1 VAPVALPQ
9 EEPEPLPEIVGHIDA
24 EEADTMISDDLAM
37 QHTRYE
43 EGAGQGKQDIINIG
57 VIDRHFEAGETVT
70 LQALKDKGLMPK
82 KVGRMKV
89 LADGELNKPL
99 IVKAED
105 YSVQAIKM
113 IELTGGTVI
122 ILKD

>member
-1 VAPVALPQ
+1 
-9 EEPEPLPEIVGHIDA
+9 
-24 EEADTMISDDLAM
+24 
-37 QHTRYE
+37 
-43 EGAGQGKQDIINIG
+43 
-57 VIDRHFEAGETVT
+57 
-70 LQALKDKGLMPK
+70 MPK

>member
-1 VAPVALPQ
+1 
-9 EEPEPLPEIVGHIDA
+9 LPEIVGHIDA

-37 QHTRYE
+37 QHTRHE